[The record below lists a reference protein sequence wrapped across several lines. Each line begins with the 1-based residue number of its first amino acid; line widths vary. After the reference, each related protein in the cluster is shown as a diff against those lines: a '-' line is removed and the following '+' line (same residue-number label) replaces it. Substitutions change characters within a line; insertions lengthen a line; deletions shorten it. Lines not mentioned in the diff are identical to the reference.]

1 MTRDDESN
9 NKEDEEES
17 KDSSN
22 TIGRRRCLKRDAN
35 LGSIKVKISL
45 FFRMNDPIGFHTVDG
60 ESGEH
65 FYYL

>member
-1 MTRDDESN
+1 MTRNDESN
-9 NKEDEEES
+9 NKEDEEKS

-22 TIGRRRCLKRDAN
+22 TIGRRRCSKRDGN

-45 FFRMNDPIGFHTVDG
+45 FFGMNDPIGFYRVDG